1 MTTKT
6 ISIEQHAVK
15 DGNRLGSVM
24 TAAAW
29 LAFGIGL
36 LMCLFNISEFSDQN
50 MGLMLGV
57 GCLVGSVFIYMIGA
71 AIRLFHFDKA
81 NPNKL

>member
-6 ISIEQHAVK
+6 IAIEQRTVK
-15 DGNRLGSVM
+15 EGNRLGTVM
-24 TAAAW
+24 TVAAW

-36 LMCLFNISEFSDQN
+36 LTCLFNITNFSDQN
-50 MGLMLGV
+50 MGLMVGV

-81 NPNKL
+81 KLDK